1 MRIISGELGG
11 LRINIPKNLPIRPT
25 TDMAK
30 EGVFNTL
37 NNLINLE
44 STNVLD
50 LFSGSGSLGIECYS
64 RGSKNITFVEKN
76 KKCIKQLYST
86 TKSLNIRA
94 EIILNDVFKYLRKT
108 SKKFDLVFADPPY
121 DFIEQDYLSLI
132 KEIQKN
138 ILRNQES
145 ILVLEHFKKKTFS
158 EIQGFKFLKNYG
170 DCSFSFINQ
179 KSG

>member
-1 MRIISGELGG
+1 MRIISGKHKGR
-11 LRINIPKNLPIRPT
+11 RITAPEKLPVRPT
-25 TDMAK
+25 TDRAK
-30 EGVFNTL
+30 EALFSILDSRYYFDGK
-37 NNLINLE
+37 
-44 STNVLD
+44 NVLD
-50 LFSGSGSLGIECYS
+50 LFSGSGSLGLECYS

-94 EIILNDVFKYLRKT
+94 EIILNDVFKYIRKT

-121 DFIEQDYLSLI
+121 DFSEQDYLLLI

-145 ILVLEHFKKKTFS
+145 ILVLEHFKKKTFR
-158 EIQGFKFLKNYG
+158 EIQGFMFLKNYG

>member
-1 MRIISGELGG
+1 
-11 LRINIPKNLPIRPT
+11 
-25 TDMAK
+25 
-30 EGVFNTL
+30 
-37 NNLINLE
+37 
-44 STNVLD
+44 LD

-94 EIILNDVFKYLRKT
+94 EIILNDVFKYIRKT

-121 DFIEQDYLSLI
+121 DFNEQDYLSLI

-158 EIQGFKFLKNYG
+158 EIQGFMFLKNYG